1 MKRHYLKLRCKRSAW
16 HGCWLYL
23 HCQLPMLTLHPCFC
37 LSSVAGTFLHS
48 AGYIPCIWV
57 FFTGVELAFPLKGM
71 QGRYSSAQTSSAS
84 CHWAM
89 AVSLEVISISWQVAI
104 IQASGFSLKGTSIPS
119 TNCWASAI
127 RHQLGRAVNTE
138 WIHMGI
144 QNFYWQ
150 YQKMLT
156 SSTQGCACVKILQLR
171 FERWDSD
178 SSCASIWKCIKN
190 KCLDFR
196 SKHLPRWSNCH
207 VFSHNHLFSQN
218 LTRKTSPHVIRM
230 MHNPPFL

>member
-127 RHQLGRAVNTE
+127 RHQLGRAPV
-138 WIHMGI
+138 HRAVLVLRSC
-144 QNFYWQ
+144 NFDL
-150 YQKMLT
+150 KDET
-156 SSTQGCACVKILQLR
+156 VIL
-171 FERWDSD
+171 
-178 SSCASIWKCIKN
+178 
-190 KCLDFR
+190 
-196 SKHLPRWSNCH
+196 H
-207 VFSHNHLFSQN
+207 VLLFS
-218 LTRKTSPHVIRM
+218 LGKTVY
-230 MHNPPFL
+230 NFQDAE